1 MGNLK
6 QQGLENTWE
15 VLHRRATMH
24 TDKNFVGFPATTL
37 VAFRDEKS
45 YLVPAG
51 YCLHSSG
58 FLFQYSSII
67 TSGAV

>member
-6 QQGLENTWE
+6 QQGLENPWE
-15 VLHRRATMH
+15 ALHRRATMH
-24 TDKNFVGFPATTL
+24 TDKNFVGFQATTL

-45 YLVPAG
+45 YLVPASC
-51 YCLHSSG
+51 CLPSSR